1 MSRSGYGR
9 VWGTAGWLE
18 DHEFGTAAGIVRC
31 QRRTKTYEDVAAAV
45 QARPGV
51 RISAVYRQ
59 KRDDGDMCAAFL
71 WGEASYGSQQ
81 PAFSALN
88 LATRSLEKE
97 RKAEFACVT
106 SFAYDYPAGQWKAL
120 IVFKRQAK

>member
-1 MSRSGYGR
+1 MSRSEYER
-9 VWGTAGWLE
+9 AWGTAGWLE

-31 QRRTKTYEDVAAAV
+31 QRRTKTYEDVATAV

-59 KRDDGDMCAAFL
+59 KRDDGYMCAAFL
-71 WGEASYGSQQ
+71 WGEASGSQQ
-81 PAFSALN
+81 PVFSVLN

-97 RKAEFACVT
+97 RKAEFACVS
-106 SFAYDYPAGQWKAL
+106 SFAYDYPAGLWKAL
-120 IVFKRQAK
+120 VVFKRLAK

>member
-1 MSRSGYGR
+1 MSRSDYER
-9 VWGTAGWLE
+9 SWGTAGWLE
-18 DHEFGTAAGIVRC
+18 DHEFGITADIVRC
-31 QRRTKTYEDVAAAV
+31 QRRTKTYEDVATAV
-45 QARPGV
+45 QVRPGM

-71 WGEASYGSQQ
+71 WGEASGSQQ

-106 SFAYDYPAGQWKAL
+106 TFAYDYPAGQWKAL
-120 IVFKRQAK
+120 VVFKRRAK